1 MPVAGLQI
9 REAKKEDTT
18 LPISANRRNKMRRYR
33 FARRGTTLRIPPQ
46 RNKMRRCRFAGRG
59 SLFPSLEAQ
68 RNPQQFVQPPAA
80 AVNPPPAAVPPPA
93 AAVPP
98 SQETFT
104 QTSVAPTEPL
114 VVPIQPLTS
123 AAPSESLVVPIQPP
137 APALIQ
143 PPGQLVDANNAPVEI
158 WQQVPLDLQLIA
170 DDGSQLVTLPD
181 GVFNF
186 NDEPESDSGKCFILT
201 RTGDVFVQPPAA
213 AVNPPPAAVNPP
225 PAAVPPPA
233 AAVPPPPETF
243 TQTSAAP
250 TEPLAVPIQPPAA
263 ALTLAAPT
271 EPLVVPAQPSAAA
284 LIQPPA
290 GYRSYNYDAF
300 YASVLVL
307 KGEIKYVKHYKTT
320 SIVIIVYQLFLGQL
334 VDGVGQLVGGM
345 GQLAGGIEQLAANNA
360 PVEIW
365 QQVPLDLQLIADDG
379 SQLVTVPDGVFNFND
394 QPESDSGESFI
405 LTRTGDV
412 PVRPGAPLQS
422 RLLMWMGDDVQPPV
436 RPVQQPPARPVQQPP
451 AWPAQQPPARPPQQR
466 PFWPQQRPPARPPQ
480 QPPAWPAQ
488 QPPFCPQQQPPFWP
502 AQQPLFR
509 PQQQPPAWLV
519 QQPPAGLPQAP
530 FGPQQQP
537 PFRPQQDP
545 IRCGYFMDHGLCV
558 RGDCPLLHPPEFALQ
573 RSELLYDPQKPLCDF
588 FLARRFCRK
597 GRLCKLHHPYSVGMV
612 NPHVRLNA
620 QFLPLRDDAE
630 ECPYTARGLPCYAGI
645 YCQFHHPEPGNH

>member
-1 MPVAGLQI
+1 MCVV
-9 REAKKEDTT
+9 
-18 LPISANRRNKMRRYR
+18 IS
-33 FARRGTTLRIPPQ
+33 
-46 RNKMRRCRFAGRG
+46 
-59 SLFPSLEAQ
+59 
-68 RNPQQFVQPPAA
+68 
-80 AVNPPPAAVPPPA
+80 VP
-93 AAVPP
+93 
-98 SQETFT
+98 
-104 QTSVAPTEPL
+104 
-114 VVPIQPLTS
+114 
-123 AAPSESLVVPIQPP
+123 
-137 APALIQ
+137 
-143 PPGQLVDANNAPVEI
+143 
-158 WQQVPLDLQLIA
+158 
-170 DDGSQLVTLPD
+170 
-181 GVFNF
+181 
-186 NDEPESDSGKCFILT
+186 
-201 RTGDVFVQPPAA
+201 
-213 AVNPPPAAVNPP
+213 
-225 PAAVPPPA
+225 
-233 AAVPPPPETF
+233 
-243 TQTSAAP
+243 
-250 TEPLAVPIQPPAA
+250 
-263 ALTLAAPT
+263 
-271 EPLVVPAQPSAAA
+271 
-284 LIQPPA
+284 
-290 GYRSYNYDAF
+290 
-300 YASVLVL
+300 
-307 KGEIKYVKHYKTT
+307 
-320 SIVIIVYQLFLGQL
+320 GQL

-379 SQLVTVPDGVFNFND
+379 SQLV
-394 QPESDSGESFI
+394 
-405 LTRTGDV
+405 

-436 RPVQQPPARPVQQPP
+436 RPVQQPPARPV
-451 AWPAQQPPARPPQQR
+451 
-466 PFWPQQRPPARPPQ
+466 Q